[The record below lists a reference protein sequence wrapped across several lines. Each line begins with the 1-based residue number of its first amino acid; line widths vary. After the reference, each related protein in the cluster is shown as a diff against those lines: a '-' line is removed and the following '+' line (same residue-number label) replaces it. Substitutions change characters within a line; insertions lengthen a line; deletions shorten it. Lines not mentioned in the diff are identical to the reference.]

1 MKYSSEN
8 WLERIRK
15 WIAFVCVS
23 FAASVF
29 WGMVVAGVVRYTF
42 GISQDSAFFYVAIP
56 TALAFIVF
64 FIIIRER
71 LFSAM
76 GFGNAGIR

>member
-1 MKYSSEN
+1 MKYSSET
-8 WLERIRK
+8 WLEQIRK

-29 WGMVVAGVVRYTF
+29 WGIVVAGIARYVF

-56 TALAFIVF
+56 TALGFIVF
-64 FIIIRER
+64 FINIRER
-71 LFSAM
+71 LFAAM
-76 GFGNAGIR
+76 GFGNAGFR